1 MVKQYIISKATIS
14 HLKNP
19 YIDSIDEFKTYFLE
33 TLPNNQQCEEL
44 LTNIAKSIELLK
56 TYVNNNNSNEYLVS
70 LFYSE
75 IAYTLYCIKQNYP
88 DRYFHTS
95 LRTLIET
102 FLRLNTP
109 KSESTVVD
117 SIFESFKDVNR
128 KALENKILLNEFFS
142 RIKQMY
148 SDSSGILHG
157 SPKANFNIVSYLSEI
172 DSSDN
177 MPDTLGCLQL
187 LQDLLQMIKRFYLIS
202 DVNLEILKHDY
213 SRRMILVKYL
223 LTKAET
229 KSLLS

>member
-1 MVKQYIISKATIS
+1 MAKQYIVSKATIG

-19 YIDSIDEFKTYFLE
+19 YIDSIDEFKKYFLQS
-33 TLPNNQQCEEL
+33 LPNDQKSEEL

-56 TYVNNNNSNEYLVS
+56 TYISNDNSNNYLVS

-75 IAYTLYCIKQNYP
+75 VAYALYCIKKNYP
-88 DRYFHTS
+88 ERYFHTS

-109 KSESTVVD
+109 NSESTVVE
-117 SIFESFKDVNR
+117 SIFESFKNVNR
-128 KALENKILLNEFFS
+128 EALEDKVLLNEFFS
-142 RIKQMY
+142 RLKQMY

-157 SPKANFNIVSYLSEI
+157 SPKAKFSIVSYLSDI

-177 MPDTLGCLQL
+177 MHNTLGCLQL
-187 LQDLLQMIKRFYLIS
+187 LQDLLQMIKRFYLVS
-202 DVNLEILKHDY
+202 DVNLETIKHKY
-213 SRRMILVKYL
+213 SRRMIIVKFL

-229 KSLLS
+229 KLLLS